1 MTDLYAYAWPIT
13 RIDDALILLSRHY
26 GLRTAVTKPPFY
38 PGAEEWDATLIHHWL
53 ETVAEQLGLEI
64 EPTHAS
70 YATLP
75 QLLGNAAPA
84 LLQLPN
90 KTPDE
95 FPQFLVLFQP
105 GRHKMGVLG
114 PDAVLRWVSVA
125 AVQDA
130 LSTREIAPYITGAD
144 SPIGAF
150 LASAAI
156 PTRRRAK
163 VQRALVAELLG
174 GKAIPGCWLIRLP
187 PGAALRPQ
195 LRRLHG
201 LPAIRQLLLG
211 FIAQLGLGVLA
222 WWMMGRNTFTGHF
235 EWGWLI
241 GWGLLLLTVL
251 PFQWLTDQAQSRLAT
266 DWGALFKQRLLYGAL
281 QLPPELVRQEGAGHF
296 LGRVL
301 ASEAIEQLA
310 LGGGFVAVLA
320 LIQVGA
326 AAIVLALGLG
336 GLPHAALLG
345 GWIVVTVGL
354 GWRYLIVSRAWDES
368 HRALTNDLVER
379 MVGHRTRLVQEDP
392 AQWHEAED
400 RALQTYLQE
409 LQRADQAGGWFK
421 ALVLRGWLV
430 LGLGWLC
437 WLLLHQTPTTA
448 ALAVSL
454 GGVLLARQ
462 ALSSIALGIQSV
474 IAALSAWREVAP
486 LVAAATQAAQP
497 TTTTIVPPLRASTA
511 LPGQP
516 LLSLHDVDFRYRE
529 SGRLVLRGCTLQ
541 IRHGDRLLLEGPSG
555 GGKSTL
561 AALLAGLRTP
571 SAGLLLL
578 RGLDQQTVGTA
589 HWRRQ
594 VVAAPQF
601 HENHVLTGT
610 FAFNLLMGRQWPPR
624 PEDLRE
630 AEALCYELGLGDL
643 LERMPAGLQQMLGE
657 SGWQLSHGERS
668 RLYIARALLQQADL
682 IILDESFAALDPA
695 SLQQALQT
703 VLARAKTLL
712 VIAHP

>member
-13 RIDDALILLSRHY
+13 KIDDALSLLSRRY
-26 GLRTAVTKPPFY
+26 GLRAAATKPPFY
-38 PGAEEWDATLIHHWL
+38 PSAEEWDAALVQRWL
-53 ETVAEQLGLEI
+53 ETVAEQLGMEI

-84 LLQLPN
+84 LLQLPLRA
-90 KTPDE
+90 PDD
-95 FPQFLVLFQP
+95 FPRFLIVIQHK
-105 GRHKMGVLG
+105 RHKMGVLG
-114 PDAVLRWVSVA
+114 LAGVVRWVALA

-130 LSTREIAPYITGAD
+130 LSEREIAPYVTGED

-150 LASAAI
+150 LTSAAI
-156 PTRRRAK
+156 PPRRRAQ
-163 VQRALVAELLG
+163 VQRALLAELLG
-174 GKAIPGCWLIRLP
+174 GKAIPGCWLVRLP

-195 LRRLHG
+195 LRRLQA
-201 LPAIRQLLLG
+201 LPVIRQLLIGFLG
-211 FIAQLGLGVLA
+211 QLGLGILA
-222 WWMMGRNTFTGHF
+222 WWMIGRSTFAGHF
-235 EWGWLI
+235 EWGWLV
-241 GWGLLLLTVL
+241 GWGLLLLTVI
-251 PFQWLTDQAQSRLAT
+251 PFQWLTEQAQSRLAT
-266 DWGALFKQRLLYGAL
+266 DWGVLFKQRLLYGAL
-281 QLPPELVRQEGAGHF
+281 QLPPEAVRQEGAGHF

-310 LGGGFVAVLA
+310 LGGGFLALLA

-326 AAIVLALGLG
+326 AAVVLALGSG
-336 GLPHAALLG
+336 GLIHAALLG
-345 GWIVVTVGL
+345 GWIVVTLGL
-354 GWRYLIVSRAWDES
+354 GWRYFTQSRAWDEN

-379 MVGHRTRLVQEDP
+379 MVGHRTRLAQEDP
-392 AQWHEAED
+392 AQWHETED
-400 RALQTYLQE
+400 SALQTYLQE

-437 WLLLHQTPTTA
+437 LLLLHQTPTA
-448 ALAVSL
+448 AVLAVSL

-462 ALSSIALGIQSV
+462 ALSTIALGVQSI
-474 IAALSAWREVAP
+474 IAALLAWREVAP
-486 LVAAATQAAQP
+486 LVAAATHGAQP
-497 TTTTIVPPLRASTA
+497 ATTAVVPPLRSITA
-511 LPGQP
+511 VAGEP

-529 SGRLVLRGCTLQ
+529 NGRLVLRGCTLQ

-610 FAFNLLMGRQWPPR
+610 FAFNLLMGSQWPPR
-624 PEDLRE
+624 PEALRE
-630 AEALCYELGLGDL
+630 AETLCYELGLGEL

-668 RLYIARALLQQADL
+668 RLYIARALLQKADL

-703 VLARAKTLL
+703 VLARATTVL